1 LKITGRLNKGLFKMD
16 SFTKVFKEAEDLYQ
30 SIQPRY
36 PELGGKVAVVT
47 GSGRGIGRGIAFRL
61 ARENMRV
68 VITGLEKEEVEETS
82 AVLNDLGAATLAVPG
97 DLSRVEEVD
106 QLFERTQAFYGPVNV
121 LVNNAAHLGRVPY
134 FEAGEELL
142 DLQLA
147 TNIKAPYMCSYRAA
161 KIMHENGQGGNIVHI
176 SSVAGLRAQWPGLP
190 YDLTKA
196 AIDAIT
202 RSMGVELAEHG
213 IRVNA
218 VAPGAIRVEKTAS
231 DSTPQV
237 QARRNRIPMKRL
249 GLPADIANAVA
260 FLVSDEASYITGHVL
275 YVDGGIVAQLSPRG
289 QDI

>member
-1 LKITGRLNKGLFKMD
+1 MAAGKE
-16 SFTKVFKEAEDLYQ
+16 SFKEQFEEAKKLYE

-36 PELGGKVAVVT
+36 AELGGQVAVVT

-61 ARENMRV
+61 AKEGMKV
-68 VITGLEKEEVEETS
+68 VITGLDKTEVETIS
-82 AVLNDLGAATLAVPG
+82 AILTELGVTTLALPG
-97 DLSRVEEVD
+97 DLSQPGEVD
-106 QLFERTQAFYGPVNV
+106 RLFDRTLETFGSLNA

-147 TNIKAPYMCSYRAA
+147 TNIKNPYMCSYRAA
-161 KIMHENGQGGNIVHI
+161 NIMHESGKGGNIVQI
-176 SSVAGLRAQWPGLP
+176 SSVAGTRAQWPGLP

-196 AIDAIT
+196 ALDAIT

-231 DSTPQV
+231 EDSPGT
-237 QARRNRIPMKRL
+237 QARIQRIPMKRL
-249 GLPADIANAVA
+249 GLPLDIAAAVA
-260 FLVSDEASYITGHVL
+260 FLISNEASYITGHVM

>member
-1 LKITGRLNKGLFKMD
+1 ME
-16 SFTKVFKEAEDLYQ
+16 SFSETFKEAKEYFQ
-30 SIQPRY
+30 AIQPRY
-36 PELGGKVAVVT
+36 SELAGQVAIIT

-61 ARENMRV
+61 ARENMNV
-68 VITGLEKEEVEETS
+68 VITGLEKKEVETT
-82 AVLNDLGAATLAVPG
+82 AVILRELGAATLAVPG
-97 DLSRVEEVD
+97 DLSLVKEID
-106 QLFERTQAFYGPVNV
+106 KLFERTQETFGPVNV
-121 LVNNAAHLGRVPY
+121 LVNNAAHLGRVPV

-147 TNIKAPYMCSYRAA
+147 TNIKGPYMCSYRAA
-161 KIMHENGQGGNIVHI
+161 KIMRDNSQGGNIVQI

-196 AIDAIT
+196 ALDAIT

-218 VAPGAIRVEKTAS
+218 VAPGAIRIERTAAD
-231 DSTPQV
+231 DSPAT
-237 QARRNRIPMKRL
+237 QARTQRIPLKRL
-249 GLPADIANAVA
+249 GLPSDIAGAVA
-260 FLVSDEASYITGHVL
+260 FLVSSEAAYITGHVL

>member
-1 LKITGRLNKGLFKMD
+1 MEA
-16 SFTKVFKEAEDLYQ
+16 SFKEQFDEAKRLYQ
-30 SIQPRY
+30 TIQPRY
-36 PELGGKVAVVT
+36 AELAGQVAIVT

-61 ARENMRV
+61 AKEGMKV
-68 VITGLEKEEVEETS
+68 VITGLDAEEVTTTS
-82 AVLNDLGAATLAVPG
+82 AILTELGATTLALPG
-97 DLSRVEEVD
+97 DLSQTGEVD
-106 QLFERTQAFYGPVNV
+106 RLFDRTLETFGSLNA

-147 TNIKAPYMCSYRAA
+147 TNIKNPYMCSYRAA
-161 KIMHENGQGGNIVHI
+161 KIMHEAGQGGNIVQI
-176 SSVAGLRAQWPGLP
+176 SSVAGARAQWPGLP

-218 VAPGAIRVEKTAS
+218 VAPGAIRVEKTPAE
-231 DSTPQV
+231 DAPGT
-237 QARRNRIPMKRL
+237 QARIHRIPMKRL
-249 GLPADIANAVA
+249 GQPLDIAAAVA
-260 FLVSDEASYITGHVL
+260 FLISNEAAYITGHVM